1 MAASKHMGVRP
12 SMGSVGDCFDNA
24 LQTGRPCESFLATL
38 ECELIERRRFANR
51 VEAKMAIFRFIES
64 WYNPRRRHS
73 ALGYKSPVNF
83 EAKHSEAA

>member
-24 LQTGRPCESFLATL
+24 LCESFFATL